1 MENSKIDQLENI
13 KGTDINNN
21 DFGTLAIDLGSS
33 TTVVVFQKENS
44 QFPELIDLP
53 PISRSPGEIPSLI
66 WQSSAKEED
75 YLIGQQIID
84 LNLIREEKEEEKKNN
99 LSQDFKR
106 WIGSPEID
114 AIYDS
119 KISPEKAGEILIHKI
134 WEKVSERLNIKRL
147 VLTAPVDTYREYR
160 TWIVNV
166 CNSLKVKEIALV
178 DEPTAA
184 AMGAGLA
191 PGSTLLVLDFGG
203 STIDMS
209 IVALEGGEG
218 KASPIAQ
225 LVRFD
230 GNNLEGKSTQVLRT
244 AKVLGK
250 AGIRIGGK
258 DIDRWIVSH
267 LLPDEQPTNF
277 ILSIAEELKCDLS
290 KLDLK
295 ETLVISKKIKS
306 NQEEEKYLKLSRKGL
321 EELLIDKGLLESIKM
336 LFTQTINIAKRNS
349 FQLQDLD
356 SVVLVGGGSQIP
368 LIKNYLSS
376 ICNSIPFLTPPPI
389 EAIALGALNLTPGVQ
404 IKDILNKGVSL
415 KCWNKKNEKHI
426 WHPLFLAGQTWP
438 TNKPLEII
446 LAASINNQLSIDLII
461 GEPEEEGSHEIIYID
476 GLPTLKKRN
485 SKDKITKLNNTTI
498 SITLEPPGQI
508 GQDCIKLSFNINQN
522 CQLEVEGIDL
532 RNNSVITR
540 KNLGSIR

>member
-1 MENSKIDQLENI
+1 MENNKTDQFENI
-13 KGTDINNN
+13 TRSEINKNV
-21 DFGTLAIDLGSS
+21 FGTLAIDLGSS
-33 TTVVVFQKENS
+33 TTVVVFQQENG
-44 QFPELIDLP
+44 QPPELLDLP

-66 WQSSAKEED
+66 WKASDKEEC

-84 LNLIREEKEEEKKNN
+84 LNLITKKENN

-106 WIGSPEID
+106 WIGSSKIEP
-114 AIYDS
+114 IYDS
-119 KISPEKAGEILIHKI
+119 IISPEKAGELLIHNI
-134 WEKVSERLNIKRL
+134 WEKVSAKVHIKRL

-160 TWIVNV
+160 TWLVNV

-203 STIDMS
+203 STIDIS

-218 KASPIAQ
+218 QAAPIAQ

-250 AGIRIGGK
+250 SGLRLGGK
-258 DIDRWIVSH
+258 DIDRWIANH
-267 LLPDEQPTNF
+267 LLPEETSTNS
-277 ILSIAEELKCDLS
+277 ILRKAEELKCELS
-290 KLDLK
+290 NINIK
-295 ETLVISKKIKS
+295 ETLVLSKKVKNNQ
-306 NQEEEKYLKLSRKGL
+306 NQEKFLKLSKKGL
-321 EELLIDKGLLESIKM
+321 EELLIEKGLLKSIEK
-336 LFTQTINIAKRNS
+336 LFQQTINSAKKNS
-349 FQLQDLD
+349 FELKDLD
-356 SVVLVGGGSQIP
+356 NVVLVGGGSQIP
-368 LIKNYLSS
+368 LIKNYLSNL
-376 ICNSIPFLTPPPI
+376 CNSIPFLTPPPI
-389 EAIALGALNLTPGVQ
+389 ETIALGALNLTPGVQ
-404 IKDILNKGVSL
+404 VKDVLNKGVSL
-415 KCWNKKNEKHI
+415 RCWNKKNEKHI

-461 GEPEEEGSHEIIYID
+461 GEPQEEGSNEIIYIN
-476 GLPTLKKRN
+476 GLPTL
-485 SKDKITKLNNTTI
+485 TTI
-498 SITLEPPGQI
+498 ESKNKVKKINNNIISINLDPPGEI
-508 GQDCIKLSFNINQN
+508 GQDCIKLIFNINNN

-532 RNNSVITR
+532 RNNNEITSQ
-540 KNLGSIR
+540 NLGEIR

>member
-1 MENSKIDQLENI
+1 MEKNKIDQLENI
-13 KGTDINNN
+13 KKSHLNKN
-21 DFGTLAIDLGSS
+21 DCGTLAIDLGSS
-33 TTVVVFQKENS
+33 TTVIVFQNENGQS
-44 QFPELIDLP
+44 PELLELH

-66 WQSSAKEED
+66 WKSSEEKED

-84 LNLIREEKEEEKKNN
+84 LNLINGEKENQ

-114 AIYDS
+114 PIYDS
-119 KISPEKAGEILIHKI
+119 NISPEKAGEILIHKI
-134 WEKVSERLNIKRL
+134 WEKVSEKVTVKRL
-147 VLTAPVDTYREYR
+147 VLTAPVDTYKEYR
-160 TWIVNV
+160 TWIVKV

-250 AGIRIGGK
+250 AGIRVGGK
-258 DIDRWIVSH
+258 DIDRWIVNH
-267 LLPDEQPTNF
+267 LLPNEKPTNL
-277 ILSIAEELKCDLS
+277 ILNIAEELKCNLS
-290 KLDLK
+290 KLDIK
-295 ETLVISKKIKS
+295 ETLVVSKKVTTRE
-306 NQEEEKYLKLSRKGL
+306 NEEKFLRLSKQGL
-321 EELLIDKGLLESIKM
+321 EELLIDKGLLESIKI
-336 LFTQTINIAKRNS
+336 LFNQTINIAKRNS
-349 FQLQDLD
+349 FKLEDLD

-368 LIKNYLSS
+368 LIKNYLSTL
-376 ICNSIPFLTPPPI
+376 CNSTPFITPPPI
-389 EAIALGALNLTPGVQ
+389 EAIALGALNLTPGVKV
-404 IKDILNKGVSL
+404 KDVLNKGISL
-415 KCWNKKNEKHI
+415 KCWNKKNAKHI
-426 WHPLFLAGQTWP
+426 WHPLFLAGQPWP
-438 TNKPLEII
+438 TSKPLEII

-461 GEPEEEGSHEIIYID
+461 GEPEEEGSHEIIYIN
-476 GLPTLKKRN
+476 GLPTLKTIKA
-485 SKDKITKLNNTTI
+485 KDKIKKLNNVLI
-498 SITLEPPGQI
+498 SIPLDPPGEI
-508 GQDCIKLSFNINQN
+508 GQDCIKLNFNINDN
-522 CQLEVEGIDL
+522 CMLEVEGIDL
-532 RNNSVITR
+532 RSSNAITTQC
-540 KNLGSIR
+540 LGKVR